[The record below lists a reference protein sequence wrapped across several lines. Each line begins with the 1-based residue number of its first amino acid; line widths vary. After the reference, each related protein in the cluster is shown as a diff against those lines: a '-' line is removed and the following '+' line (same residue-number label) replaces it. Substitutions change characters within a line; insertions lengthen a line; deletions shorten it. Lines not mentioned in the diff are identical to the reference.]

1 MSRIK
6 ALTTIRERCE
16 FWGCIFP
23 QNRKTTYIQGFSQYS
38 FILLMNLLALFSFS
52 LLHTGNKPEL
62 SHFNMLVM
70 LSVQKHFRLLVLNTS
85 FLSHVFSRTGSLQNN
100 FENNLFHIA
109 AVLYT
114 RAVFNHSCVLLVQYY
129 NLILIFFLSF
139 SGVWFACRAAVT
151 ALHFSAWMSSWCGCA
166 QQNSPWNFWTNISHV
181 GTSNLQATW
190 VRSSLWPLFSMFLV
204 FYCSY
209 FKITVVLGVLFAWHM

>member
-6 ALTTIRERCE
+6 VLTTIREQCE

-23 QNRKTTYIQGFSQYS
+23 QNRKTTYIQRFSQYS

-70 LSVQKHFRLLVLNTS
+70 LSVQKHFRLLVLSTS

-100 FENNLFHIA
+100 FDNNLFHIA

-129 NLILIFFLSF
+129 NLILIFFSVIFRCL
-139 SGVWFACRAAVT
+139 VC
-151 ALHFSAWMSSWCGCA
+151 LQSSCNCTT
-166 QQNSPWNFWTNISHV
+166 F
-181 GTSNLQATW
+181 
-190 VRSSLWPLFSMFLV
+190 FSMDEQLVWVCTAKQPLEFLNKHLTCGH
-204 FYCSY
+204 FQ
-209 FKITVVLGVLFAWHM
+209 FAGN